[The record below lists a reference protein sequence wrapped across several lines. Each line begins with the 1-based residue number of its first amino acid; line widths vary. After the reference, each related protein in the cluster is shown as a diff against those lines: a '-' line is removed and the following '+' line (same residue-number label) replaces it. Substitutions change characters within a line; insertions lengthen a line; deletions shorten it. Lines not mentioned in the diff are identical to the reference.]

1 MEVDPV
7 PANTSPT
14 AATTI
19 PKPSA
24 PLQSHGIPKSQEALV
39 VTQVFSPYITSSDEQ
54 PHSHE
59 HTNTPASTSSQTHVR
74 NPSNESAS
82 LPQSHDYET
91 VPGILPRLISQ
102 QTSSP
107 AQPADGSGSTTT
119 SDGINA
125 RTTPLRVGIAFGAL
139 PNVTSSSEG
148 SGSSS
153 GLFAGKTEK
162 VDARTGGP
170 VGSPNGKK
178 ISDKSVRFGFGNR

>member
-1 MEVDPV
+1 MLVSGN
-7 PANTSPT
+7 ASPT
-14 AATTI
+14 APTTI
-19 PKPSA
+19 PKPSSA

-54 PHSHE
+54 PPSHE
-59 HTNTPASTSSQTHVR
+59 HTNTPASTSSQTHIR
-74 NPSNESAS
+74 NASNESAS

-91 VPGILPRLISQ
+91 VPGILPRIISQ

-107 AQPADGSGSTTT
+107 ATQPADASGSTTT
-119 SDGINA
+119 SDGIKE

-139 PNVTSSSEG
+139 PNVTSSSER
-148 SGSSS
+148 SGPSS
-153 GLFAGKTEK
+153 GLFAAKTDK
-162 VDARTGGP
+162 PDARTGGA